1 MAGRRES
8 RKLQITVSAL
18 FFAGSEDLNLK
29 EESGLFFREIKG
41 SFGAHDTLQAGCCCC
56 CCCCMAFSS

>member
-18 FFAGSEDLNLK
+18 FFAGSDDLNLK
-29 EESGLFFREIKG
+29 EESLGY
-41 SFGAHDTLQAGCCCC
+41 SFVRSKEVFEHTTHCKLAVVVVVVWRFL
-56 CCCCMAFSS
+56 SS